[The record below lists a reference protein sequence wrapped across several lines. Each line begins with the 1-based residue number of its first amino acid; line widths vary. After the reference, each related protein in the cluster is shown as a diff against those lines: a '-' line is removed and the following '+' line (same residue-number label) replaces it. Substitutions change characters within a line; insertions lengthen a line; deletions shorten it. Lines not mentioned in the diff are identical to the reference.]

1 MPLRE
6 FAIGPVGEALFPK
19 FVAGLAEAFD
29 DPARDRNVVVRD
41 ALAQLYLGRE
51 VAHDE
56 FLRDESTPP
65 ATRALV
71 ASFDPRNA
79 TMEAE
84 YYRE

>member
-6 FAIGPVGEALFPK
+6 FPIGPVGEELFPK
-19 FVAGLAEAFD
+19 FVSGLAEALD

-51 VAHDE
+51 IAHDE
-56 FLRDESTPP
+56 VVRDPKTPP
-65 ATRALV
+65 GIRVLV

-79 TMEAE
+79 TIESE
-84 YYRE
+84 